1 MNSTA
6 IVLVQCLQLLLLF
19 LLSRDESHH
28 ETMLTTHLTL
38 IQSETKIYEIL
49 IAKNFF
55 LFGVTYTHESLKI
68 KQRTCISTCHDDF
81 NKLLLPCTFLLCGV
95 MVMTHGF
102 SIQVLYHNNLNLYQT
117 VNDIDFQ
124 QSNVACVLCGV
135 IVMFL
140 FFKSG
145 TAVQCYGNDTGF

>member
-1 MNSTA
+1 MFATSVA
-6 IVLVQCLQLLLLF
+6 VLTVTGWKSSWNNVNNAF
-19 LLSRDESHH
+19 DFN
-28 ETMLTTHLTL
+28 
-38 IQSETKIYEIL
+38 TKWN
-49 IAKNFF
+49 KNIWNFDCKEFF

-81 NKLLLPCTFLLCGV
+81 NKLLLPCTFLSCGV

-140 FFKSG
+140 FLKSG